1 MSNPAIT
8 CHLSGFFDIV
18 CLFVCFLALQFQQDG
33 ELENK
38 IYFYYD
44 NISNGIIKSFSS
56 QIVIF
61 YSVYPHK
68 KKKKTRKTNQDQ
80 AESHH
85 YFNLYNV

>member
-68 KKKKTRKTNQDQ
+68 NKKDKENQSRPSRITPLLQ
-80 AESHH
+80 S
-85 YFNLYNV
+85 V